1 MIIFSFFIFW
11 NLTNSTL
18 HNRPGPVAYGYEIT
32 KSIAYSPLSSSA
44 LSVIL
49 LTFSLDTL
57 HNSLMNF
64 CCDLVFAVLFS
75 TRLIVFSFDF
85 LFDDTFFLPFFS
97 CHHDGHL
104 LNNCTFQVSA
114 RSPFV
119 FFSHR

>member
-11 NLTNSTL
+11 NLTNSL
-18 HNRPGPVAYGYEIT
+18 HNRPGPVAYEYEIT
-32 KSIAYSPLSSSA
+32 ISIAYSPLSSSA

-49 LTFSLDTL
+49 LTFSLNTL

-64 CCDLVFAVLFS
+64 CCDLVIALLFS
-75 TRLIVFSFDF
+75 TRLKVFNFDF

-104 LNNCTFQVSA
+104 RNNCTFQVSA
-114 RSPFV
+114 RSSFV
-119 FFSHR
+119 FFS